1 MFGRAYRGDGN
12 GAALRPMRVAA
23 GGRALVLHLI
33 IVLVLLA
40 TAVTAGHT
48 PHAES
53 YWVVLGVYAVC
64 SIGLGLANRHKS
76 EAGLADGE
84 EGGRKAEWLARAST
98 LLNAGIALYL
108 VVEHMLAGSA
118 AEAEDAVAAVSRL
131 PAFLLL
137 LQTGLTMRV
146 SHTILFSGLVTLA
159 WGGTILFAALVP
171 GSGLLGPRVSLTEEI
186 FSLLTFLAA
195 SLVVIDGTRRLRS
208 AVATALRV
216 EREKAVLARFVPGK
230 VAADLA
236 REGGLGTARARHACL
251 FALDIRGFS
260 AFTREHDRDAVVRAL
275 LDIRALTQAAVSEE
289 GGIVD
294 KYVGDAILALF
305 VSGRPEDQAR
315 AALRSARTIARRLQD
330 LNRDREGAGL
340 PALAIIVALH
350 AGDVLVGVFD
360 DGFRAEFT
368 VLGTAMNQLARIES
382 RAKAAGLELALS
394 ETFARLLGDPLG
406 ESLRLRPVREG
417 IASAEALPLLTLD

>member
-1 MFGRAYRGDGN
+1 
-12 GAALRPMRVAA
+12 MRVAA
-23 GGRALVLHLI
+23 GRGSLVLHLI

-40 TAVTAGHT
+40 TALAAGGT
-48 PHAES
+48 LHATS
-53 YWVVLGVYAVC
+53 YWVVLAVYAVC
-64 SIGLGLANRHKS
+64 SIGLGLADRHDAPA
-76 EAGLADGE
+76 EPGE
-84 EGGRKAEWLARAST
+84 EEGASKAEWLARAST

-108 VVEHMLAGSA
+108 VVEHMMAGA
-118 AEAEDAVAAVSRL
+118 GTGAEDAVAAVSRL

-137 LQTGLTMRV
+137 LQTGLAMRV
-146 SHTILFSGLVTLA
+146 AHTILFSGLVTLA

-171 GSGLLGPRVSLTEEI
+171 ESGLLGPQISLTEEV
-186 FSLLTFLAA
+186 SGLLTFLAA
-195 SLVVIDGTRRLRS
+195 SLVVIDGTRRLRA

-216 EREKAVLARFVPGK
+216 EHEKAVLARFVPGK

-236 REGGLGTARARHACL
+236 REGGLGSAKLRHACL

-260 AFTREHDRDAVVRAL
+260 AFTRAQAQDDVVRAL
-275 LDIRALTQAAVSEE
+275 LDIRALTHAAVTEE

-305 VSGRPEDQAR
+305 VSGRAEDQAR
-315 AALRSARTIARRLQD
+315 AALRSARTIGRRLRD
-330 LNRDREGAGL
+330 LNREREEDGA
-340 PALAIIVALH
+340 PALSIIVALH

-382 RAKAAGLELALS
+382 RAKAAGLELAVS
-394 ETFARLLGDPLG
+394 KDFARLLEQDPDEG
-406 ESLRLRPVREG
+406 PRLRPVREQDG
-417 IASAEALPLLTLD
+417 ASQALPLLTLD